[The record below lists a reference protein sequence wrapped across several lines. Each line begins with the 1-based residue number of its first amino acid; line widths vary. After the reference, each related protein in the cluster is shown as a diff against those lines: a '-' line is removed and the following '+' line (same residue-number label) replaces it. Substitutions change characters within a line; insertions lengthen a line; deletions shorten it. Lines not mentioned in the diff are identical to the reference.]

1 MQAAFFDS
9 LLKALSTS
17 RLAPYLH
24 DDDEVSSLTPFSRYL
39 WNTALSES
47 LYCVLQGLEVTLRN
61 SIHDS
66 ITRYLGREDWFEFIL
81 LESERKTLERV
92 KERLKGQKKPLEMGQ
107 LVASSN
113 FGFWVRLFNRPYE
126 NILWPDL
133 LADVLPSMPRR
144 IRPRKIILDRLYSIR
159 RLRNR
164 VFHFEPIWHWQSL
177 NKQHDEIVE
186 TIAWINPS
194 TAGFVRITDRFPE
207 TYSLGISG
215 YEDLLSAHVRTLR
228 PDSSN

>member
-1 MQAAFFDS
+1 MQVELFGS

-81 LESERKTLERV
+81 LESERKTLEGV
-92 KERLKGQKKPLEMGQ
+92 KERLKGQQKPLDMGQ
-107 LVASSN
+107 LVASST
-113 FGFWVRLFNRPYE
+113 FGFWISLFDSRYE
-126 NILWPDL
+126 NTLWPQL
-133 LADVLPSMPRR
+133 LADVFPSMPRR
-144 IRPRKIILDRLYSIR
+144 IRKRRKISGRLNGIR

-164 VFHFEPIWHWQSL
+164 VFHFEPIWHWESL
-177 NKQHDEIVE
+177 PKQHDEIVE
-186 TIAWINPS
+186 TISWINPS